1 MQQEQI
7 DSLIDEQNL
16 IKPKFKHKRVEGP
29 LGRMYTQKS
38 KKVAK
43 RAHFYSVTTIIDNL
57 LCKGIGWDKWLGNSR
72 SYEDAMNYGKER
84 AGIGDMVHGLCS
96 ALAWGFEVDTSQGWL
111 DNKNDVYDIP
121 DEAKLRLT
129 GFLDF
134 LEEHRPKILATEL
147 PLFNPARYKN
157 KYGEG
162 FRYPFA
168 GTADYFMM
176 IDDKL
181 WLVDIKTGKEHPK
194 NHALQLSFYK
204 ILFDSLYGKS
214 MDMQVDNLACLYLNS
229 KGKYKLRKYKFEE
242 DYCYNEYDLF
252 IYYKSNFYGKMP
264 TIKDKEMLPN
274 KYKWEGIDDG
284 TREQSEAGD
293 SEESA
298 SNNEIKK
305 H

>member
-1 MQQEQI
+1 
-7 DSLIDEQNL
+7 
-16 IKPKFKHKRVEGP
+16 
-29 LGRMYTQKS
+29 
-38 KKVAK
+38 
-43 RAHFYSVTTIIDNL
+43 
-57 LCKGIGWDKWLGNSR
+57 
-72 SYEDAMNYGKER
+72 
-84 AGIGDMVHGLCS
+84 
-96 ALAWGFEVDTSQGWL
+96 
-111 DNKNDVYDIP
+111 
-121 DEAKLRLT
+121 
-129 GFLDF
+129 
-134 LEEHRPKILATEL
+134 
-147 PLFNPARYKN
+147 
-157 KYGEG
+157 
-162 FRYPFA
+162 
-168 GTADYFMM
+168 M

-242 DYCYNEYDLF
+242 DYCYNVYDLF

-298 SNNEIKK
+298 NND
-305 H
+305 